1 MVVAQ
6 VAPRVFDVGRE
17 QLEEFEVLVV
27 FVQETW
33 VAACWASPLVVVAT
47 AIEVVAAMPLPP
59 VPPLGSWHPKQK
71 LQEVAEKKSTQLD
84 FLFAVWE
91 SREAVASK
99 QTALLETES
108 ENSES

>member
-1 MVVAQ
+1 MLACFHMF
-6 VAPRVFDVGRE
+6 PYLSDLHFS
-17 QLEEFEVLVV
+17 VLH
-27 FVQETW
+27 
-33 VAACWASPLVVVAT
+33 L
-47 AIEVVAAMPLPP
+47 
-59 VPPLGSWHPKQK
+59 PPLGSWHPKQK